1 MSKLRVAVIGCGGI
15 ANGKHLPALTGQSEK
30 CEIVALCDIILERA
44 QQAAVDFD
52 LPDGQWTLNVIT
64 VSYKGG
70 EKQTEGYLNPL
81 DSAATKVLLDTV
93 YEPIYAHFGEE
104 FGKTLCGFFSDEPR
118 LGNIHGA
125 EDAAIGLFVMIP
137 PLYLLADKRPL
148 RRLSSAFKPLTKRES
163 GFVIA
168 AGWII
173 VLLVFMVTSMIR
185 RSLS

>member
-1 MSKLRVAVIGCGGI
+1 MLLSFFILYVVVDMSFDPSPNSRGF
-15 ANGKHLPALTGQSEK
+15 NDPLP
-30 CEIVALCDIILERA
+30 IR
-44 QQAAVDFD
+44 F
-52 LPDGQWTLNVIT
+52 
-64 VSYKGG
+64 
-70 EKQTEGYLNPL
+70 
-81 DSAATKVLLDTV
+81 
-93 YEPIYAHFGEE
+93 
-104 FGKTLCGFFSDEPR
+104 
-118 LGNIHGA
+118 A
-125 EDAAIGLFVMIP
+125 ENAAIGLFVMVP